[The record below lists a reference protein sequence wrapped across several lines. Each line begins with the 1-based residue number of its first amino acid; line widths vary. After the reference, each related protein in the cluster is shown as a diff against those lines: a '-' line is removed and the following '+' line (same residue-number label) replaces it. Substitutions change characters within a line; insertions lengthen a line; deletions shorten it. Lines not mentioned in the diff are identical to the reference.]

1 MDAMITWIKANPGKF
16 SYAGAYPTAD
26 GGDFTGAVFTRM
38 VFYNQCDKDA
48 VCKSW
53 KDLEGSVVD
62 EKKYAP
68 AWAAT
73 AKVLNELEPFLSG
86 YNADT
91 KTMVYPKN
99 LAAVDALFG
108 AGTTLLNFDYSPGKT
123 GAKIGSETNGGKAVC
138 KLSADGNSAV
148 AGSTCIKD
156 CWSGTVKGYVLDSG
170 TISNTNFV
178 AIPINSG
185 SKEAAMVAGNV
196 IASAEGQFTRADT
209 TTGWGAL
216 QAFDPAADNFANGG
230 WDTVFNSLEAHASA
244 PTVQALAKSRMAEL
258 NSVYKDRIQA
268 DWKKDVD
275 GK

>member
-1 MDAMITWIKANPGKF
+1 MDGK
-16 SYAGAYPTAD
+16 
-26 GGDFTGAVFTRM
+26 
-38 VFYNQCDKDA
+38 
-48 VCKSW
+48 
-53 KDLEGSVVD
+53 
-62 EKKYAP
+62 
-68 AWAAT
+68 
-73 AKVLNELEPFLSG
+73 
-86 YNADT
+86 
-91 KTMVYPKN
+91 
-99 LAAVDALFG
+99 
-108 AGTTLLNFDYSPGKT
+108 
-123 GAKIGSETNGGKAVC
+123 
-138 KLSADGNSAV
+138 SAV
-148 AGSTCIKD
+148 AGSTCTKD

-196 IASAEGQFTRADT
+196 IASAEERQFTRADEA
-209 TTGWGAL
+209 TGWGAL
-216 QAFDPAADNFANGG
+216 QAFDPAANTFANGG